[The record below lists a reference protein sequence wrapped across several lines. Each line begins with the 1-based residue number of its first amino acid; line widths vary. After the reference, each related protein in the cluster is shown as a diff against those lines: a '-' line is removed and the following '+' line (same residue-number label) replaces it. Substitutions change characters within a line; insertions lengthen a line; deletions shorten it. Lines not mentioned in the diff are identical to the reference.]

1 MEQKNEVN
9 EIAVVGIGLM
19 GCSIITA
26 LLMAG
31 NKVIALAPQPVDM
44 NNAPQKIMHYLQDA
58 YENGFSVYTADE
70 NMTRLTFTEDY
81 ADIKNCYIAME
92 CVSENLEIKK
102 QVYQQIETYISP
114 TAILTSNTSALPI
127 TILKDYVKQPN
138 RFIGMHWA
146 EPAFT
151 TKFLEIVCSPATD
164 IKIAEYLYELA
175 STWGKEPTLVR
186 KDIRGFIT
194 NRIMYAMY
202 REAFYLVENGYASI
216 EDVDRTCRNDGGHWM
231 PFCGLFR
238 YMDLT
243 GLQAYYS
250 VMKDLFPTLNNQ
262 TDVPHLIAGIA
273 EKGGNGIVNGKG
285 FYNYTT
291 EEAEEWEKAYEEF
304 AFDISRLS
312 AKYPIDLI
320 EKRLL
325 EKADVNFA
333 NSNGNG
339 FSH

>member
-1 MEQKNEVN
+1 MQKQNDTKK
-9 EIAVVGIGLM
+9 IGVVGLGLM

-26 LLMAG
+26 LLMSG
-31 NKVIALAPQPVDM
+31 NKVIALAPLPEDM
-44 NNAPQKIMHYLQDA
+44 KNAPNKIIHYLEDA
-58 YENGFSVYTADE
+58 YENGFSTYTPTENLERLVY
-70 NMTRLTFTEDY
+70 TEDY
-81 ADIKNCYIAME
+81 AALANCDITME

-102 QVYQQIETYISP
+102 IVYANIEKYIRKDS
-114 TAILTSNTSALPI
+114 ILTTNTSALPI
-127 TILKDYVKQPN
+127 TLLKDFVQYPN

-151 TKFLEIVCSPATD
+151 TKFLEIVCSSATD
-164 IKIAEYLYELA
+164 IAIAEYLYELA
-175 STWGKEPTLVR
+175 SCWGKEPTLVR

-202 REAFYLVENGYASI
+202 REAFFLVENGYATI

-238 YMDLT
+238 YMDIT

-262 TDVPHLIAGIA
+262 ADVPSLIEDIA
-273 EKGGNGIVNGKG
+273 KKGGNGIVNGKG
-285 FYNYTT
+285 FYSYTP
-291 EEAEEWEKAYEEF
+291 EEAAEWEKAYEEF
-304 AFDISRLS
+304 SFDISRLS
-312 AKYPIDLI
+312 AKFPIDMV

-325 EKADVNFA
+325 EKAAVNFV
-333 NSNGNG
+333 NNNGKIE
-339 FSH
+339 